1 MLVQYIYIYVRDRYF
16 SRQRWKAIALL
27 RVGKIING
35 RGMVADLWQ
44 ARVNI
49 EVSHSTSRYKSEKK
63 EKRMEKAESKEL
75 LL

>member
-35 RGMVADLWQ
+35 GVGDLWQ

>member
-1 MLVQYIYIYVRDRYF
+1 MYVTDIFLDNGETTGYRAF
-16 SRQRWKAIALL
+16 TCRQNNKRE
-27 RVGKIING
+27 GH
-35 RGMVADLWQ
+35 DLWQ